1 MTRQKNTR
9 EQLLGSIQEKML
21 SNMLEDL
28 NNPEKCTPQLYNA
41 IIKELQRNGIDCL
54 PKAGEEGENALNKL
68 LTVVRED
75 FSGDDYIGGV
85 DLANERQ

>member
-1 MTRQKNTR
+1 
-9 EQLLGSIQEKML
+9 
-21 SNMLEDL
+21 MLEDL

-68 LTVVRED
+68 LNAVQQD
-75 FSGDDYIGGV
+75 FSDDDFIGV
-85 DLANERQ
+85 DLTNEHQ